1 MKWTHDGKK
10 TVLLIVIAVLWI
22 YGGWKG
28 WPIVSRLFR
37 SEPVAYQISS
47 EQVVPDGIEVA
58 EPISLSSL
66 PFGGKETDR
75 YSEVLCK
82 LSADPS
88 SSREKVLCDNS
99 ELERLFKEDQALLSR
114 YLACHPGWRFRDGRY
129 GREARRRIR
138 KGDLW
143 IDRGWGY
150 FRQAQLDD
158 EECESIEATCVV
170 YLDGIDDSSPR
181 YRCGECAELE
191 SIVPGED
198 DFNDWQIMC
207 GVGTNVTLVVS
218 EHTSFKRSRVIQP
231 IFDFTREEFGAVR
244 QARNWETAKGLLP
257 EGTIHKGISTVDV
270 YEDEPGG
277 YFYRAWINPMEPGEV
292 YLKVYDIMNGTS
304 LSQELIRQMSEEYV
318 GWSDD
323 PTEKF
328 CAGSPFYIV
337 EQGEVKSY
345 AVRLEV
351 WFIPASGGPERKLV
365 ERVFKVKG
373 NNR

>member
-47 EQVVPDGIEVA
+47 VQVVPDGIEVA

-66 PFGGKETDR
+66 PFGGKESDR

-150 FRQAQLDD
+150 FRQTQLDD

-207 GVGTNVTLVVS
+207 GTGTNVTLVVS

-277 YFYRAWINPMEPGEV
+277 YFYRAWINPMEPGKV

-318 GWSDD
+318 GWSDNSA
-323 PTEKF
+323 EKF
-328 CAGSPFYIV
+328 CVGSPFCIV
-337 EQGEVKSY
+337 ERCNASSCV
-345 AVRLEV
+345 VRLEV
-351 WFIPASGGPERKLV
+351 WFVPAGGGPERKLI

-373 NNR
+373 QER